1 MQMLDAS
8 SIVHAWDNYPEVQ
21 FPKMWRWIATEI
33 ANANISMV
41 DVALDEVGHVSP
53 ECEDWL
59 KNNGIGVIATSDQIL
74 KEALR
79 IKNLLGIIGD
89 RYGGGVDENDLIVI
103 SATKI
108 SVSRLVSNEAQQP
121 GLPKLMANYKIPAVC
136 SMQSIRVEC
145 INFLELLK
153 ESKVVFG

>member
-8 SIVHAWDNYPEVQ
+8 SIVYAWDNYPEVQ
-21 FPKMWRWIATEI
+21 FPKMWNWIATEI
-33 ANANISMV
+33 SNANLSMA
-41 DVALDEVGHVSP
+41 DVALNEVGHVAP

-59 KNNGIGVIATSDQIL
+59 KNNDIRVISTSEKIL

-79 IKNLLGIIGD
+79 IKNLLGIVGE
-89 RYGGGVDENDLIVI
+89 RYGGGVDENDLIII

-108 SVSRLVSNEAQQP
+108 SGLRLVSNEAQQP
-121 GLPKLMANYKIPAVC
+121 GLPKSMVNYRIPAVC
-136 SMQSIRVEC
+136 SMQSVGVEC